1 MTTYVDRISGLIGKR
16 VRHNRD
22 GSVASTAPT
31 STDPEVTSETRAT
44 TGGTSEQEPVVVW
57 EAMNQMEAQI
67 VKGRLISEGI
77 PAILRGEALG
87 TIYGLTSGNL
97 AATDVLVPGPLAEKA
112 LTILHDDV
120 VWEEFEELGE
130 FDESSE

>member
-1 MTTYVDRISGLIGKR
+1 M
-16 VRHNRD
+16 
-22 GSVASTAPT
+22 
-31 STDPEVTSETRAT
+31 
-44 TGGTSEQEPVVVW
+44 W

-67 VKGRLISEGI
+67 ISKVASISEGI

-112 LTILHDDV
+112 LTILNSDV
-120 VWEEFEELGE
+120 IWEEYEERNMGRI
-130 FDESSE
+130 